1 MSTQSTSLSDFEKGA
16 VGGGGAAPLLVKPN
30 AAMTM
35 LCVSRAKL
43 YEIINRR
50 QIESFKEG
58 KSRLIT
64 VASIHDYIARKLA
77 AEKAAA

>member
-1 MSTQSTSLSDFEKGA
+1 MSQPSELSNPQIALASGGA
-16 VGGGGAAPLLVKPN
+16 AAPLLVKPT

-43 YEIINRR
+43 YEILNRR
-50 QIESFKEG
+50 EIESFKEG
-58 KSRLIT
+58 KSRLII
-64 VASIHDYIARKLA
+64 VASIHNYIARKLA

>member
-1 MSTQSTSLSDFEKGA
+1 MSQPSELSNPQIVLASGGA
-16 VGGGGAAPLLVKPN
+16 AAPLLVKPN

-50 QIESFKEG
+50 EIESFKEG
-58 KSRLIT
+58 KSRLII
-64 VASIHDYIARKLA
+64 VASIHNYIARKLA
-77 AEKAAA
+77 AEKVAA